1 MGLDPKALP
10 QRIIDLMEKPE
21 RKDIGVKT
29 SGEIAEKI
37 EVENERELQNQCAN
51 LLRLRSIWF
60 FQSRMDR
67 RTTNPVGTPDFLFA
81 VKGTP
86 IAVECKIGAGIL
98 SREQEDSMYH
108 MAKNGWI
115 CAVVRSVKM
124 LKDLLDDYS

>member
-21 RKDIGVKT
+21 RKDLGVKT

-37 EVENERELQNQCAN
+37 EAENERELQNQCAN

-81 VKGTP
+81 IHGVP
-86 IAVECKIGAGIL
+86 IAVECKTDSGKL
-98 SREQEDSMYH
+98 RDEQEDTMSH
-108 MAKNGWI
+108 MTQNGWR
-115 CAVVRSVKM
+115 CVVIRSVQEMKVV
-124 LKDLLDDYS
+124 LDSYA